1 MSFQD
6 EDSGDN
12 DKTYPLLVALLL
24 QVALLLPMALLLP
37 VALLLLVELLLNQEK
52 SVEMNNS

>member
-24 QVALLLPMALLLP
+24 QVALLLP